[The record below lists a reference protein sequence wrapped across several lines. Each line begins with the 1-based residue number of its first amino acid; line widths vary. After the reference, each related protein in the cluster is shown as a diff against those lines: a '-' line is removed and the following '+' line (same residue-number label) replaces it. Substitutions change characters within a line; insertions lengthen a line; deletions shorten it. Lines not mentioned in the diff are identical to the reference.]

1 MLNFVRAALLLAI
14 AAYVFLGETIASRTA
29 VPGNSMMFQVFAL
42 VAVVTVAVMF
52 VARRKT
58 IAPAATTLRDHPED
72 AAALARWR
80 SGYVITY
87 ALCEA
92 VALYGFILR
101 MLGFSLT
108 QVAPFYLAAILLML
122 FYGPRR
128 PAPES
133 QMATPSSS
141 R

>member
-29 VPGNSMMFQVFAL
+29 MPGNPMMFQIFAL

-58 IAPAATTLRDHPED
+58 IAPATATLRERPED
-72 AAALARWR
+72 ASALARWR

-87 ALCEA
+87 VLCEA
-92 VALYGFILR
+92 VALYGFLLR

-128 PAPES
+128 PAQERTAAAAS
-133 QMATPSSS
+133 QS